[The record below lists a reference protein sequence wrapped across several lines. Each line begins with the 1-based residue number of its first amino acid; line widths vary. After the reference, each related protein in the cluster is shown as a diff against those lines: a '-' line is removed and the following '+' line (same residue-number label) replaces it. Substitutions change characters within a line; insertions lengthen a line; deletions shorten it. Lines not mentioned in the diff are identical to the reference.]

1 MFICSVRANLFLFL
15 FLYGWATISASA
27 QHRFCKQQ
35 TLVVKSA
42 SEQWLCSELKKVNP
56 AYFNCEH
63 VLWQLPEPGLFP
75 ICNDSMELSPELVK
89 CFQDI
94 WFPRGDCNR
103 FLSILAMADVYMP
116 LFKRKV
122 EQLQLHEHVAF
133 FPIVLSGCN
142 QQYAKGDCSGLWA
155 MPQTAASKYG
165 LRVDSLVDER
175 RGGDFT
181 TDAALHWIHDMWKG
195 ENGDYRAVL
204 NQIEFASCN
213 SESKKPRNQESLLA
227 AFLAYTIRLFE
238 SSHGVNQLN
247 YCFDILGQFQP
258 VIIQNAV
265 TIKSIVDALGIDE
278 KNLRAVNP
286 VYTGEWLVP
295 GYRRV
300 PFVLENTVVG
310 RFNTMRLELEQK
322 STNRKGSK

>member
-1 MFICSVRANLFLFL
+1 MFICRVRANLFLFL

-35 TLVVKSA
+35 TLVLKNA
-42 SEQWLCSELKKVNP
+42 SQQWLCSELKKVNP
-56 AYFNCEH
+56 TYFNCDNA
-63 VLWQLPEPGLFP
+63 LWQLPKPGVFP
-75 ICNDSMELSPELVK
+75 ICNDSLELSPELVK

-94 WFPRGDCNR
+94 WFPQGDCKR

-116 LFKRKV
+116 LFKHKA
-122 EQLQLHEHVAF
+122 ELLQLHDNVAF

-142 QQYAKGDCSGLWA
+142 QQFSKGDCSGLWA
-155 MPQTAASKYG
+155 MPETAASKYG

-181 TDAALHWIHDMWKG
+181 TDAALHWIHDMWKSHDG
-195 ENGDYRAVL
+195 NYKELLRK
-204 NQIEFASCN
+204 IELS
-213 SESKKPRNQESLLA
+213 SYKSTSKKQRKQEPLLA

-238 SSHGVNQLN
+238 SAHCVNQLN
-247 YCFDILGQFQP
+247 YCFDILGQYQP
-258 VIIQNAV
+258 IIIQNAL
-265 TIKSIVDALGIDE
+265 TIKALVDVLGIDE

-300 PFVLENTVVG
+300 PFVLENADAV
-310 RFNTMRLELEQK
+310 RFNTMRSVWEKK
-322 STNRKGSK
+322 SANRKGRK